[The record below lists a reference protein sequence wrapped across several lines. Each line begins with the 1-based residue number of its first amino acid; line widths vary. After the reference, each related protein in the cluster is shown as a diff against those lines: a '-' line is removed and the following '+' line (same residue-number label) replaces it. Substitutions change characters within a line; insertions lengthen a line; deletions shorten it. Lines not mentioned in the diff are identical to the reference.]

1 MKNLNKQLTTYYR
14 NIQHHLPCNRKV
26 KKKIIDRIK
35 GTINIYFQENPTTD
49 FNSIQE
55 HFGTPEQIASAYIEE
70 MTTPELVKSFRIRQ
84 KIIGLVCTAIAIGAV
99 IWIAVVASAVVNEST
114 QTNGYYDV
122 GLIVEEEKEEYK

>member
-49 FNSIQE
+49 FNSIQLRYHDLE
-55 HFGTPEQIASAYIEE
+55 FS
-70 MTTPELVKSFRIRQ
+70 
-84 KIIGLVCTAIAIGAV
+84 LVCRIQN
-99 IWIAVVASAVVNEST
+99 SH
-114 QTNGYYDV
+114 Q
-122 GLIVEEEKEEYK
+122 KR